1 MTRIRF
7 QFNAEFFEIV
17 NIKVGQTVLDQ
28 LYYSQNDISVTLI
41 EAGPNLQK
49 ILWKNKDKL
58 IPNSQPGVY

>member
-1 MTRIRF
+1 MSSTSEMTRIRF

-49 ILWKNKDKL
+49 ILW
-58 IPNSQPGVY
+58 